1 MAVFLHDESR
11 TAEAAKGR
19 SRTARL
25 RRAKLMASLAVAA
38 LVGIGSYATT
48 YHVLTVVSA
57 PAPVVSVSPSS
68 HTAMTLTPARPLP

>member
-1 MAVFLHDESR
+1 MAVFLHGDSRNAKAAPADPR
-11 TAEAAKGR
+11 TA
-19 SRTARL
+19 SV